1 MMRKTRV
8 GILKTYKLFIN
19 GQFPRTESGRFYQVH
34 GANVCRAS
42 KKDLRE
48 AVVAARKAQEGWQK
62 KTAYLRGQILYR
74 CAEMLETRKSAFVEE
89 LRWFA
94 KATPAAARQEVE
106 KSIDRLVWYAGWAD
120 KFAQV
125 FGAVNPVA
133 APYFN
138 FTLPEPMGVVGLV
151 CPEEAPLLGLVS
163 KVAPAMLLG
172 NTSIVIA
179 SQQAPCSAIGFAE
192 VLATADVPAGVVNI
206 LTGFKD
212 ELLPV
217 LAKHMDVNGIDC
229 SGATP
234 AIGTM
239 LQEEAAHN
247 VKRVVLRTHPQ
258 GREWFDDHVAQSPY
272 WIAALAETKTVWHP
286 IGV

>member
-1 MMRKTRV
+1 MSRLDIK
-8 GILKTYKLFIN
+8 KTYKLYIN
-19 GQFPRTESGRFYQVH
+19 GKFPRTESGRYYPVR
-34 GANVCRAS
+34 GVNVCRAS

-48 AVVAARKAQEGWQK
+48 AVVAARKAQPGWQG

-74 CAEMLETRKSAFVEE
+74 CAEMLEARKATFVDE
-89 LRWFA
+89 LRWSA
-94 KATPAAARQEVE
+94 GITPPAARQEVE

-163 KVAPAMLLG
+163 KVAPAMVLG
-172 NTSIVIA
+172 NTLVVIA
-179 SQQAPCSAIGFAE
+179 SQQAPCSAISFAE
-192 VLATADVPAGVVNI
+192 VLATADLPAGVVNV
-206 LTGFKD
+206 LTGFKE

-229 SGATP
+229 SDATP
-234 AIGTM
+234 AMGRL
-239 LQEEAAHN
+239 LQEEASHN
-247 VKRVVLRTHPQ
+247 VKRVVLREHPQ
-258 GREWFDDHVAQSPY
+258 GREWFDDRLSQSPY
-272 WIAALAETKTVWHP
+272 WIAALAETKTAWHP